1 MTGGNAEEDQHG
13 YDISRLSKP
22 LYPNIH
28 PFTDVPL
35 QDHLQNIM
43 ISRMWADFINGRL
56 NDADDDPTNCPGDEL
71 KDYDYEGMGS
81 DAGTLSS
88 LHSSSSGGDQDFD
101 YLNDWGPKFSR
112 LADMYAGEDDL

>member
-1 MTGGNAEEDQHG
+1 MFYCDCFVAEYNDQPDVGN
-13 YDISRLSKP
+13 
-22 LYPNIH
+22 
-28 PFTDVPL
+28 
-35 QDHLQNIM
+35 
-43 ISRMWADFINGRL
+43 FINGRL